1 MILYFANRNLEI
13 LDTASTALPDGIR
26 IITDQKTDSIETG
39 SKTFSCTLAI
49 DNSTRLGI
57 EESCKAGNF
66 LLRSSDDENEFYTII
81 ESELNTENDEFSIYA
96 EDAGLDLLNTVVP
109 SYKAPA
115 DHTMAWYVQ
124 YYLNNYATEWEIGID
139 ESSAN
144 TLTLEWDGETTLTE
158 RLLSVATEFNC
169 EIAFS
174 YAVKGLNIESK
185 YIDIYSERGNK
196 ISQHNYYIDRE
207 VKSITTKQ
215 SIADMATAFEVT
227 GGTLKGKKD
236 PVNLS
241 GCDYSSDGDT
251 THTPAD
257 PDDDYQIVGKQVR
270 CISAMQN
277 WASRIDPDGLFVRQ
291 WQTDETDKKAL
302 FTRAVTELKKVIDG
316 ETTYDIQFNEMPEV
330 NIGDR
335 ITIVDDKDEIYVE
348 ARVLKIEKSIIAEE
362 VSAELGDY
370 VIKKSGISERLQ
382 ALSDAVREQALSATS
397 ISVTSTNGVNFSNTD
412 IDTTLQAT
420 VYYGDEGIVTQT
432 RLEEVFGSGVA
443 VKWYH
448 NGVLVGSGFSYYVN
462 SAQAS
467 ETYIVKVEI

>member
-1 MILYFANRNLEI
+1 MIVYFANRNLEI

-39 SKTFSCTLAI
+39 SKTFSCTLAL

-109 SYKAPA
+109 SYKATS

-124 YYLNNYATEWEIGID
+124 YYIDNYATEWEIGID
-139 ESSAN
+139 ESSAD
-144 TLTLEWDGETTLTE
+144 TQTLEWDGESTLTE
-158 RLLSVATEFNC
+158 RLLSIATEFNC

-174 YAVKGLNIESK
+174 YAVKGLTIENK

-215 SIADMATAFEVT
+215 SIADMATAFDVT

-241 GCDYSSDGDT
+241 GCDYSSDGNT

-270 CISAMQN
+270 CISAMQK

-291 WQTDETDKKAL
+291 WQYDETDKKTL

-316 ETTYDIQFNEMPEV
+316 ETTYDVQFNEMPEV
-330 NIGDR
+330 NVGDR

-348 ARVLKIEKSIIAEE
+348 ARVLSLTKSIIAEE

-397 ISVTSTNGVNFSNTD
+397 IAVTSTNGVNFSNTD

-420 VYYGDEGIVTQT
+420 VYYGDEGIVTQA
-432 RLEEVFGSGVA
+432 RLEEVFGDGVA

-448 NGVLVGSGFSYYVN
+448 SGVLVGSGFSYYVN
-462 SAQAS
+462 SANAS